1 MPKVN
6 IFKKRLYIKIYK
18 MANIKNELEIWKII
32 KDNNNYEISSYG
44 NIRNLKTKRILK
56 YQTNYGGY
64 NYITLLKKTYY
75 IHRLVACA
83 FIENA
88 DNKPTINHI
97 NKIRN
102 DNYYQN
108 LEWATH
114 KEQFKCKDYIN
125 INSNNNRIIYQLDKN
140 TENIIEE
147 FMTIKDAAFK
157 ITNNKNKYK
166 NISLCALGKIKTAY
180 GYKWKYKEN
189 INLLNEQ
196 WKFITIRNK
205 ENIYQ
210 ISNYGRI
217 KNNKTNR
224 ILKQTI
230 DNNGYY
236 NYDKNL
242 IHILVAKI
250 FLIPSL
256 NFNIVNHIDG
266 NKLNNHYK
274 NLEWTDNKGNVVHAI
289 KNGLRKNI
297 KKIAHIDIN
306 NNIINIYNSCSE
318 ASRDLNVNCRSV
330 NKCCKGLLKSC
341 GIYKYIFK
349 YLDNNTECIN
359 SKIMEEIKIPNKIKK
374 EKNNAIKIDIYT
386 RNGTYLDTCNSI
398 LHASKKYKVNNK
410 TIVSHCKLQVMYS
423 NLDIYF

>member
-1 MPKVN
+1 MED
-6 IFKKRLYIKIYK
+6 IKT
-18 MANIKNELEIWKII
+18 ELEIWKII

-44 NIRNLKTKRILK
+44 NIRNFKTKRILK

-83 FIENA
+83 FIENN
-88 DNKPTINHI
+88 DNKPTVNHI

-102 DNYYQN
+102 DNYYKN
-108 LEWATH
+108 LEWATY
-114 KEQFKCKDYIN
+114 KEQSKCKDYIN
-125 INSNNNRIIYQLDKN
+125 IKSNNNRIIYQLDKN
-140 TENIIEE
+140 TGNIIEE

-196 WKFITIRNK
+196 WEFITISNK

-230 DNNGYY
+230 DNHGYY

-242 IHILVAKI
+242 IHRLVSKT
-250 FLIPSL
+250 FLTPIL
-256 NFNIVNHIDG
+256 NFNVVNHIDG

-274 NLEWTDNKGNVVHAI
+274 NLEWTDNKGNVEHAI

-297 KKIAHIDIN
+297 KKVAHIDIN
-306 NNIINIYNSCSE
+306 KNIIKIYNSCSE
-318 ASRDLNVNCRSV
+318 ASRELNVNCRSV

-341 GIYKYIFK
+341 GKYKYMFK
-349 YLDNNTECIN
+349 YLDNNTKCIN
-359 SKIMEEIKIPNKIKK
+359 SKIKNEIKEPNTIKK
-374 EKNNAIKIDIYT
+374 EKNNSIKIDIFK
-386 RNGTYLDTCNSI
+386 RNGDYLDTCNSI
-398 LHASKKYKVNNK
+398 IDTSKKYKVNNK
-410 TIVSHCKLQVMYS
+410 TIVAHCKLQVKYP
-423 NLDIYF
+423 NLDIYFRYSIDS